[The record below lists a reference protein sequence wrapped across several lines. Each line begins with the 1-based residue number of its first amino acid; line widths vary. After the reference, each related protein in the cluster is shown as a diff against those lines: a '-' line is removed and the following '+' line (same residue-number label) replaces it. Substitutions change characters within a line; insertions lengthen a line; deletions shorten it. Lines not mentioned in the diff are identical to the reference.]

1 MACHRQQRE
10 DRRGAAAAELAMVLP
25 FLALLF
31 ATALDFCRIFHTSQ
45 AIQASAHAGALY
57 ASGVVSDG
65 DPDNS
70 ESAVKQAAVVASS
83 SLRPAISGD
92 KVTLTVEGS
101 MAVVTV
107 EYEYQLLT
115 PFLERS
121 GVVTIRRTVKMGYV
135 PKGP

>member
-1 MACHRQQRE
+1 
-10 DRRGAAAAELAMVLP
+10 MVLP

-31 ATALDFCRIFHTSQ
+31 ATALDFCRIFHASQ
-45 AIQASAHAGALY
+45 AIQTSAHAGALY
-57 ASGVVSDG
+57 ASGVVSDA
-65 DPDNS
+65 NS
-70 ESAVKQAAVVASS
+70 GSSEAAAKQAAVAASASLQPPIS
-83 SLRPAISGD
+83 SD

-121 GVVTIRRTVKMGYV
+121 GVVTIKRTVKMGYV